1 MKTAS
6 KSLLLTAIVL
16 PGFAMAGSSTI
27 RPSANNTPIYLG
39 MGLGVQSL
47 KAENRF
53 ENGGQDDF
61 GSHGLLAGLYAG
73 YNHHF
78 ARRFNLGGEVFFNLA
93 NTSASSYGSYDPSL
107 HFKNRY
113 EYGLRLLP
121 GYQLTQNTFFHLIL
135 GVENASFKSSTG
147 GYNKTY
153 TKTAPVI
160 GIGSTTGFTQ
170 HLALRGDI
178 SYASFPRESYTLN
191 GTSFKTRS
199 SMVEAML
206 SLVYRF

>member
-1 MKTAS
+1 MKNLA
-6 KSLLLTAIVL
+6 KPLLIATIL
-16 PGFAMAGSSTI
+16 PSFAMAGSATI
-27 RPSANNTPIYLG
+27 KQSENNTPIYLG
-39 MGLGVQSL
+39 VGLGVQSL
-47 KAENRF
+47 KAENSSA
-53 ENGGQDDF
+53 GSGQDDA
-61 GSHGLLAGLYAG
+61 GSHGLLGGIFAG

-78 ARRFNLGGEVFFNLA
+78 SHRFNLGGEAFFNLT
-93 NTSASSYGSYDPSL
+93 NTNASLYGSYSPAL
-107 HFKNRY
+107 HLKDRY

-147 GYNKTY
+147 GYSKTY

-206 SLVYRF
+206 SLVYMF